1 MRRRS
6 LPKARRMS
14 IPAANL
20 LSPADWYRTI
30 RDQIQHEDNL
40 IVQRLSWLMAAQSFF
55 FTGYAIIANA
65 SPQARSPLLAKQQDL
80 LFNIIPAVACI
91 SDILIFCSVIAGV
104 LALGRL
110 RRAYAAHVD
119 AVGGFPEILRKPAH
133 TGVGN
138 GLSDSSP
145 LGFFDRLVDP
155 LEQGTSLICDA
166 CASSFTT
173 SVGQSTRLETRVLT
187 GGAAQL
193 DPPGFEVAAEALLP
207 PDRSS
212 RSRGPS
218 SEPEQGQP
226 WGRAR

>member
-1 MRRRS
+1 MCFRGHLSPHGFWRSACTRSAGQQSPRPNSSLGRRGAGSGTTASSGRS
-6 LPKARRMS
+6 RHRTWTSVVLDFKPHRTHLRRLSSGRRKARRMS

-119 AVGGFPEILRKPAH
+119 AVGGFPEIHASRLIRAL
-133 TGVGN
+133 GMG
-138 GLSDSSP
+138 SP
-145 LGFFDRLVDP
+145 
-155 LEQGTSLICDA
+155 I
-166 CASSFTT
+166 
-173 SVGQSTRLETRVLT
+173 
-187 GGAAQL
+187 
-193 DPPGFEVAAEALLP
+193 LLP
-207 PDRSS
+207 LVFLIAWLILWSK
-212 RSRGPS
+212 
-218 SEPEQGQP
+218 
-226 WGRAR
+226 AHL

>member
-1 MRRRS
+1 
-6 LPKARRMS
+6 MS

-110 RRAYAAHVD
+110 RRAYAAHVN
-119 AVGGFPEILRKPAH
+119 AVGGFPEIHASRLIRAL
-133 TGVGN
+133 GMG
-138 GLSDSSP
+138 SP
-145 LGFFDRLVDP
+145 
-155 LEQGTSLICDA
+155 I
-166 CASSFTT
+166 
-173 SVGQSTRLETRVLT
+173 
-187 GGAAQL
+187 
-193 DPPGFEVAAEALLP
+193 LLP
-207 PDRSS
+207 LVFLIAWLILWSK
-212 RSRGPS
+212 
-218 SEPEQGQP
+218 
-226 WGRAR
+226 AHL